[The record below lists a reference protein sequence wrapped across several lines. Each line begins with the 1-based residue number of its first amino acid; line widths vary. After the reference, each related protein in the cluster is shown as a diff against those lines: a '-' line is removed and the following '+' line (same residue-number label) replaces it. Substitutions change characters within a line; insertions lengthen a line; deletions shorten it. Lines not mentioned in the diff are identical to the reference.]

1 MEKKQQ
7 KKDGASDKNYQDLE
21 AEKQMVKKNP
31 DKYRGTLELPKWPCK
46 LNPRLPHDTN
56 AFDFALSLSFSTS
69 VIKSAVLIQ
78 RWYRRFVARLE
89 MRRRCTWRIFQSI
102 EYAGEHDHIKLNHFF
117 DYLMEHITPRNKK
130 DRALINRILSETDA
144 TKQSKLEKT
153 MESMAVPV
161 SYKGPRLGFPLTP
174 DDAVNVLEAFR
185 NNQQLHPYYV
195 LKLFHEVEQHLSQLP
210 NINRISTCYSEEITV
225 CGDLHGQIFDLFHI
239 FYKNG
244 LPSPQKLYV
253 FNGDFVDR
261 GPHSIEILIII
272 FIFLLIYPKE
282 VHLNRGNHEDY
293 MINFRYGFTKEV
305 TRKYKD
311 HAHRLLSVIKN
322 VFSSIPL
329 ATVIDRKVFIVHGGI
344 SDKTDLDRLDKVE
357 RCKILS
363 VLAPK
368 RRRTLDYTASEGSKM
383 VRSGSTIS
391 VPQGGQKSVQ
401 EDSKSAGKSPGVQK
415 ISGPSSSLDSEDSS
429 ESTNDDDDD
438 IEQILSVLA
447 PKRRRTL
454 DYTASEGSKMVRSGS
469 TISVPQGG
477 QKSVQ
482 EDSKSAGKSPGV
494 QKISGPSSSLDSED
508 SSEST
513 NDDDD
518 DIEQVIDILWSDPDS
533 KPGCTENLERG
544 GGCYFGPDVTD
555 MFLRKHSLQFII
567 RSHECKPE
575 GYEVDHNRKV
585 ITIFSASN
593 YYSAGSNRGAYIKLG
608 PDLIP
613 HFVQFQATKGV
624 SRQLNIIQ
632 RTSRV
637 EESAYHILKE
647 QLFAHRSELIA
658 AFRGYDKRN
667 TGLITVNDW
676 AKAIESVLQLGLPWR
691 MLRPHLIL
699 QLTNGKVDYKTWL
712 KDIVTEEK
720 SSIQERLQSS
730 LLESIYRNL
739 SNLET
744 IFNLI
749 DADCSG
755 FICLEEFNQIW
766 KLFSSHMNIDISD
779 ENIRDLARSIDFNKD
794 GKIDFNEFLEA
805 FRLVKQP
812 TSQ

>member
-1 MEKKQQ
+1 M
-7 KKDGASDKNYQDLE
+7 
-21 AEKQMVKKNP
+21 
-31 DKYRGTLELPKWPCK
+31 GT
-46 LNPRLPHDTN
+46 
-56 AFDFALSLSFSTS
+56 
-69 VIKSAVLIQ
+69 IQSAVLIQ
-78 RWYRRFVARLE
+78 RWYRRYVARLE

-102 EYAGEHDHIKLNHFF
+102 EYAGEHDHMKLNHFF
-117 DYLMEHITPRNKK
+117 DYLIENSDTTR
-130 DRALINRILSETDA
+130 
-144 TKQSKLEKT
+144 QVKLEKS
-153 MESMAVPV
+153 MESTAVPA

-185 NNQQLHPYYV
+185 KNQQLHPYYV
-195 LKLFHEVEQHLSQLP
+195 LKLFQEVEQHLSHLP

-261 GPHSIEILIII
+261 GTHSIEILIII

-293 MINFRYGFTKEV
+293 MINFRYGIQNICRSIEV
-305 TRKYKD
+305 HNSLFLFY
-311 HAHRLLSVIKN
+311 LNI
-322 VFSSIPL
+322 FSSIPL
-329 ATVIDRKVFIVHGGI
+329 ATVIDRKVLIVHGGI
-344 SDKTDLDRLDKVE
+344 SDKTDLERLAKVE
-357 RCKILS
+357 RLTVNWEMQERQQQNKTTQ
-363 VLAPK
+363 V
-368 RRRTLDYTASEGSKM
+368 
-383 VRSGSTIS
+383 SGSILWLLEEPHPITI
-391 VPQGGQKSVQ
+391 
-401 EDSKSAGKSPGVQK
+401 
-415 ISGPSSSLDSEDSS
+415 L
-429 ESTNDDDDD
+429 
-438 IEQILSVLA
+438 
-447 PKRRRTL
+447 
-454 DYTASEGSKMVRSGS
+454 
-469 TISVPQGG
+469 
-477 QKSVQ
+477 
-482 EDSKSAGKSPGV
+482 
-494 QKISGPSSSLDSED
+494 
-508 SSEST
+508 
-513 NDDDD
+513 
-518 DIEQVIDILWSDPDS
+518 VIDILWSDPDP
-533 KPGCTENLERG
+533 KPGCTENEERG

-555 MFLRKHSLQFII
+555 TFLQKHRLQFII

-593 YYSAGSNRGAYIKLG
+593 YYAPGSNRGAYIKLG

-624 SRQLNIIQ
+624 SRQLSITQ

-637 EESAYHILKE
+637 EESAYQILKE

-667 TGLITVNDW
+667 TGLISVNDW

-699 QLTNGKVDYKTWL
+699 QLTNGRVDYRAWL

-720 SSIQERLQSS
+720 SSTQERLQSS

-744 IFNLI
+744 IFSLI
-749 DADCSG
+749 DTDCSG
-755 FICLEEFNQIW
+755 FICLEEFHQMW
-766 KLFSSHMNIDISD
+766 KLFSAHMNIDISD
-779 ENIRDLARSIDFNKD
+779 ENIRDLARSMDFNKD

-812 TSQ
+812 PS

>member
-1 MEKKQQ
+1 MGQSIQ
-7 KKDGASDKNYQDLE
+7 
-21 AEKQMVKKNP
+21 
-31 DKYRGTLELPKWPCK
+31 
-46 LNPRLPHDTN
+46 
-56 AFDFALSLSFSTS
+56 
-69 VIKSAVLIQ
+69 SAVLIQ
-78 RWYRRFVARLE
+78 RWYRRYVARLE

-102 EYAGEHDHIKLNHFF
+102 EYAGEHDHMKLNHFF
-117 DYLMEHITPRNKK
+117 DYLIENVTPQNTK
-130 DRALINRILSETDA
+130 DREFINRILSESDT
-144 TKQSKLEKT
+144 TRQVKLEKS
-153 MESMAVPV
+153 MESTAVPA

-185 NNQQLHPYYV
+185 KNQQLHPYYV
-195 LKLFHEVEQHLSQLP
+195 LKLFQEVEQHLSHLP

-261 GPHSIEILIII
+261 GTHSIEILIII

-305 TRKYKD
+305 TRKYKVLQF
-311 HAHRLLSVIKN
+311 AYL
-322 VFSSIPL
+322 IPL
-329 ATVIDRKVFIVHGGI
+329 ATVIDRKVLIVHGGI
-344 SDKTDLDRLDKVE
+344 SDKTDLERLAKVE
-357 RCKILS
+357 RCKVCSDQFWRTVRAGPGKQVSEMGREWRFCSILS
-363 VLAPK
+363 LPQPRPPSHAHQA
-368 RRRTLDYTASEGSKM
+368 T
-383 VRSGSTIS
+383 TIK
-391 VPQGGQKSVQ
+391 P
-401 EDSKSAGKSPGVQK
+401 
-415 ISGPSSSLDSEDSS
+415 
-429 ESTNDDDDD
+429 
-438 IEQILSVLA
+438 
-447 PKRRRTL
+447 
-454 DYTASEGSKMVRSGS
+454 
-469 TISVPQGG
+469 
-477 QKSVQ
+477 
-482 EDSKSAGKSPGV
+482 
-494 QKISGPSSSLDSED
+494 
-508 SSEST
+508 
-513 NDDDD
+513 
-518 DIEQVIDILWSDPDS
+518 VIDILWSDPDP
-533 KPGCTENLERG
+533 KPGCTENEERG

-555 MFLRKHSLQFII
+555 TFLQKHRLQFII

-593 YYSAGSNRGAYIKLG
+593 YYAPGSNRG
-608 PDLIP
+608 
-613 HFVQFQATKGV
+613 FQATKGV
-624 SRQLNIIQ
+624 SRQLSITQ

-637 EESAYHILKE
+637 EESAYQILKE

-667 TGLITVNDW
+667 TGLISVNDW

-699 QLTNGKVDYKTWL
+699 QLTNGRVDYRAWL
-712 KDIVTEEK
+712 KDI
-720 SSIQERLQSS
+720 RLQSS

-744 IFNLI
+744 IFSLI
-749 DADCSG
+749 DTDCSG
-755 FICLEEFNQIW
+755 FICLEEFHQMW
-766 KLFSSHMNIDISD
+766 KLFSAHMNIDISD
-779 ENIRDLARSIDFNKD
+779 ENIRDLARSMDFNKD

-812 TSQ
+812 PSYFSFQLDMDHLHFGVMPR